1 MRRRAVAILS
11 ALVLVL
17 SIVGTSGAASGG
29 GGSHGGGGGGHGAGG
44 WHGGGQ
50 RHGGGHWHGHGYY
63 GGCCWWG
70 SVYVAPYPAP
80 FPYYP
85 SWGYYGGAPYPRYE
99 APVVS
104 TPTAG
109 AYEPP
114 AIAREV
120 VFPMGKYVLY
130 GDGLTQPWQ
139 WVWFPA
145 APPPPAPH

>member
-1 MRRRAVAILS
+1 MSRRAVAILS

-29 GGSHGGGGGGHGAGG
+29 GGSHGGGGGGHGAGD

-50 RHGGGHWHGHGYY
+50 RHGGGHWHGYY

>member
-50 RHGGGHWHGHGYY
+50 RHGGGHWR
-63 GGCCWWG
+63 GCCSWG

-85 SWGYYGGAPYPRYE
+85 SWGYYGGAPYPGYE
-99 APVVS
+99 ARVVS

-114 AIAREV
+114 AIAHEV

-139 WVWFPA
+139 
-145 APPPPAPH
+145 

>member
-1 MRRRAVAILS
+1 MSRRAVAILS

-29 GGSHGGGGGGHGAGG
+29 GGSHGGGGGGRGAGD

-50 RHGGGHWHGHGYY
+50 RHWGGHWHGYY

-70 SVYVAPYPAP
+70 SVYVAAYPAP

-85 SWGYYGGAPYPRYE
+85 SWGYYGGAPYPGYE
-99 APVVS
+99 ARVVS

-130 GDGLTQPWQ
+130 GDGLRQPWQ